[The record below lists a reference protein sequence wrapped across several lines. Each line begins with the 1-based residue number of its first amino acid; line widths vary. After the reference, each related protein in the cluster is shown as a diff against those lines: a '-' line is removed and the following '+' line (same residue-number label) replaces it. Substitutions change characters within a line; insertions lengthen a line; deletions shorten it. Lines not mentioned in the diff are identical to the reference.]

1 VIRALGSGRE
11 DGSRVLI
18 LGLSDENWARLRTG
32 NQPIPIRVHDL
43 DPSLPPLTVVIIGGP
58 TEESIYEDLRANV
71 QIRTVHHPE
80 QTTSVRVTVREDP
93 PP

>member
-1 VIRALGSGRE
+1 MIKALSTPNA
-11 DGSRVLI
+11 DGQRTLV
-18 LGLSDENWARLRTG
+18 LGLSQENWSRLRSG
-32 NQPIPIRVHDL
+32 QPIPVRLTDL

-71 QIRTVHHPE
+71 QIRAVHYPE

>member
-1 VIRALGSGRE
+1 MIKALSTPNAEGQRTL
-11 DGSRVLI
+11 V
-18 LGLSDENWARLRTG
+18 LGLSQENWSRLRSG
-32 NQPIPIRVHDL
+32 QPIPVRLTDL

>member
-1 VIRALGSGRE
+1 
-11 DGSRVLI
+11 
-18 LGLSDENWARLRTG
+18 
-32 NQPIPIRVHDL
+32 
-43 DPSLPPLTVVIIGGP
+43 VVIIGGP

-71 QIRTVHHPE
+71 QIRAVHHPE